1 MTTLLGDSASWSH
14 LLFFFFLF
22 SPRIPRVFSIVPG
35 NGSFLCEGFSFCY
48 SCLFYFLLLSRRR
61 IVQSYFGRTATSPLS
76 SREIFASTAKQK
88 CLSNVRTIILDYRY
102 ASRSSKNSARKIGNN
117 ENRVPLP
124 SPPYRRWRTAEGHA
138 WAWSAHATREELRVV
153 YVQMSMTSKNR
164 TVRALESAVHDLL
177 EIPIRSSRFWRKDPR
192 GGGGCTLRNLR
203 IEILKDGVPSVVEI
217 RARRQSF

>member
-1 MTTLLGDSASWSH
+1 MTPLLGVIFCFFLSFFPKDSASIFHCSRK
-14 LLFFFFLF
+14 
-22 SPRIPRVFSIVPG
+22 RIVSLRGV
-35 NGSFLCEGFSFCY
+35 
-48 SCLFYFLLLSRRR
+48 LFYFLLLSRRR

-76 SREIFASTAKQK
+76 SREIFASTANQK

-177 EIPIRSSRFWRKDPR
+177 EIPIRSSRFWWKDPR